1 MAFGTLAALGLGAAG
16 AGLLGGLFGDENEGA
31 MPQQQS
37 STQGF
42 AALPQEV
49 KDAWLQQYLPQLLQQ
64 YQNKPMTTPLG
75 QAPTGPFASQGL
87 QELQAHS
94 NQVGGLFGNQGT
106 GVNPLGA
113 VEPFNQFQQNA
124 LSSLGGG
131 LAGLQNELPGYQNLY
146 NENVLNPQL
155 AEIDRQLGMG
165 NNRLLGRKAGGGNL
179 GVLGS
184 SAIGTQLAELQD
196 SANRLKLN
204 AREHAFTSGIGL
216 RNQTLQDMLRAGGT
230 IQNQN
235 QNTLGAIYPQLQ
247 QTLPQNK
254 LGQLGQGLSIFPQSN
269 LSNGTGPIAGRPDTW
284 ARVGNAG
291 LQGLGALSG
300 LGGMEGF
307 GGAPSF
313 NNQFA
318 GGGSNW
324 GFGAPPAM
332 GGYQLGNSYIRP
344 Y

>member
-1 MAFGTLAALGLGAAG
+1 
-16 AGLLGGLFGDENEGA
+16 
-31 MPQQQS
+31 
-37 STQGF
+37 
-42 AALPQEV
+42 
-49 KDAWLQQYLPQLLQQ
+49 
-64 YQNKPMTTPLG
+64 MTTPLG

-131 LAGLQNELPGYQNLY
+131 LSGLQNELPGYQNLY
-146 NENVLNPQL
+146 NENILNPQL

-165 NNRLLGRKAGGGNL
+165 NNRLLGRKAGSGNL

-184 SAIGTQLAELQD
+184 SAIGTQLSELQD

-204 AREHAFTSGIGL
+204 ARKHAFQGGLGL

-235 QNTLGAIYPQLQ
+235 QNTLGAIYPQIQ
-247 QTLPQNK
+247 QTLPQNR
-254 LGQLGQGLSIFPQSN
+254 LAQLGQGLSGFPGSSTTTGTSMGATPGQPGL
-269 LSNGTGPIAGRPDTW
+269 LSNILGIGKTAL
-284 ARVGNAG
+284 G
-291 LQGLGALSG
+291 LGQGLGIF
-300 LGGMEGF
+300 GGGG

-313 NNQFA
+313 GNQFA
-318 GGGSNW
+318 GGGGSNW
-324 GFGAPPAM
+324 SFGAPPAT
-332 GGYQLGNSYIRP
+332 GGYNLGGSYIRP